1 MHATAHKEE
10 GSRGRSNPA
19 QLSQF
24 WRSARAEVGGEAL
37 SIGGASACCRHSPRS
52 ERAARDAGMHR
63 GESEKSPDTLG
74 QESLNAETWK
84 FCPLSASPCRLSA
97 PPPPSPPPAPRMD
110 LEWLSLAS

>member
-24 WRSARAEVGGEAL
+24 WRSARPEVGGEAL
-37 SIGGASACCRHSPRS
+37 SMGGASACCRHSPRS

-63 GESEKSPDTLG
+63 DENGGALGADDT
-74 QESLNAETWK
+74 
-84 FCPLSASPCRLSA
+84 
-97 PPPPSPPPAPRMD
+97 RMKTGNKHGT
-110 LEWLSLAS
+110 LCE